1 MCVIGLI
8 PSCRYRF
15 NGEDRRLDRCLE
27 TAVMVMEALDGFE
40 QKCALHRL
48 TISAVLCKDA
58 HVSGRRMA
66 QCRRYAYAIVGHS
79 GESAAIP
86 FVDFGNAP
94 SNRKERLKARR
105 TACARTAIAVLVE
118 YSPTD
123 ERAQLLRALTACLP
137 QGRRRHSLAVRQ
149 DWSGWRCG
157 RFC

>member
-1 MCVIGLI
+1 MASSRSAHSV
-8 PSCRYRF
+8 
-15 NGEDRRLDRCLE
+15 
-27 TAVMVMEALDGFE
+27 
-40 QKCALHRL
+40 HRL
-48 TISAVLCKDA
+48 TISAARCA
-58 HVSGRRMA
+58 AQRCACERRRMA

-118 YSPTD
+118 YSSTN
-123 ERAQLLRALTACLP
+123 ERTQLSRVLTACLP
-137 QGRRRHSLAVRQ
+137 QYRRRHSLAVWQ